1 MVPYSP
7 PSILFSPHL
16 ETIYPALMRS
26 VELQGPQRERIMT
39 PDNDFIDL
47 DWYKQGSSHCV
58 IISHGLE
65 GNSNRAYMKGM
76 AKAFFDKGY
85 DAVAWNYR
93 GCSGEVNKQLR
104 FYHSGATDDLQTVV
118 DHVAKKYEE
127 VFLIGFSLGGN
138 LTLKYLGEPHVN
150 ARVKR
155 AVTISVPINLHTS
168 CLEIS
173 KPGNWIYNRRF
184 LSSLRKKVKMKAA
197 NWKELDLEKLARIT
211 TLMEF
216 DDCFTGPIH
225 GFKDAMDYYTRCS
238 SLYFIENIKTP
249 TLVVN
254 ALNDPFLSE
263 DCYPREKFKDH
274 PHVTFEFPSYGGHVG
289 FTLFNQKG
297 LYWSEIR
304 ALLFI
309 ETQ

>member
-1 MVPYSP
+1 
-7 PSILFSPHL
+7 
-16 ETIYPALMRS
+16 MRR
-26 VELQGPQRERIMT
+26 VELHGPQRERIMT

-47 DWYKQGSSHCV
+47 DWYKQGSSNCV

-93 GCSGEVNKQLR
+93 GCSDEVNKQLR

-118 DHVAKKYEE
+118 DHVSKQYEE

-197 NWKELDLEKLARIT
+197 IWKELDLEKLAGIA

-238 SLYFIENIKTP
+238 SINFIEHIKTP

-254 ALNDPFLSE
+254 ALNDPFLGE
-263 DCYPREKFKDH
+263 DCYPREKFKTH
-274 PHVTFEFPSYGGHVG
+274 PHVTFEFPAHGGHVG

-297 LYWSEIR
+297 LYWSEMR
-304 ALLFI
+304 ALHFI
-309 ETQ
+309 EPQ